1 MPQTSPTA
9 HCWFIRDGTKLIQCT
24 KETFDKAIIEGKS
37 IKYHGYANKK
47 TERIAEQLEQSRMVL
62 LAKPELPTKLRKA
75 LTNPSNVV
83 DVQVIWVDDPQF
95 WIKESKLP
103 KYEF

>member
-1 MPQTSPTA
+1 
-9 HCWFIRDGTKLIQCT
+9 
-24 KETFDKAIIEGKS
+24 
-37 IKYHGYANKK
+37 
-47 TERIAEQLEQSRMVL
+47 MVL

-95 WIKESKLP
+95 WIKESRLP